1 MADANVISATARPT
15 GGKGAARTVRR
26 AGKVPGVIYGG
37 DLKDAQTIA
46 LDHNELYKI
55 ITKGR
60 FLSTVFELD
69 VDGKKSKAIP
79 RDVQLDPVKD
89 LPLHVDF
96 QRIGADNRVKIGIPM
111 RFVNEALSPG
121 LKRGGVLN
129 IVRRDIEV
137 WTPADKIP
145 EFFEANLEGLEIGR
159 SIHIS
164 AVTLP
169 EGVRTVIQGR
179 DFTIATIAGAVK
191 QEVEE
196 AAPGAAAADGAAAAG
211 ADPKAAAGGDAKAAA
226 APAAGAKAP
235 AAGGKAPAAG
245 GKAPA
250 AAAKPAAKK

>member
-1 MADANVISATARPT
+1 MISAKARPT
-15 GGKGAARTVRR
+15 GGKGAARSVRR
-26 AGKVPGVIYGG
+26 EGKVPGVIYGG
-37 DLKDAQTIA
+37 DVKEAQTIA
-46 LDHNELYKI
+46 LDHNDLYKL

-60 FLSTVFELD
+60 FLSTVFEID

-96 QRIGADNRVKIGIPM
+96 QRIGADNRLKIGIPM
-111 RFVNEALSPG
+111 RFTNEALSPG

-129 IVRRDIEV
+129 IVRREIEV

-191 QEVEE
+191 QEEE
-196 AAPGAAAADGAAAAG
+196 AAPGTAAAAEGAAPADGAAA
-211 ADPKAAAGGDAKAAA
+211 PAGGDAKAAA
-226 APAAGAKAP
+226 PAAA
-235 AAGGKAPAAG
+235 GKAPAAG
-245 GKAPA
+245 AKAPA
-250 AAAKPAAKK
+250 AAAKPAAKPAAKK